1 MRFDEILKTN
11 LRRLRILKKN
21 ISFSFVVLVRN
32 FKTKRDIS
40 SNFVSLIENLNFT
53 CLLGNEIVFF

>member
-11 LRRLRILKKN
+11 SKKAAHFAKN

-32 FKTKRDIS
+32 FKTKRDLS
-40 SNFVSLIENLNFT
+40 SNFVSLIENLNFA
-53 CLLGNEIVFF
+53 CLLGNKIGF